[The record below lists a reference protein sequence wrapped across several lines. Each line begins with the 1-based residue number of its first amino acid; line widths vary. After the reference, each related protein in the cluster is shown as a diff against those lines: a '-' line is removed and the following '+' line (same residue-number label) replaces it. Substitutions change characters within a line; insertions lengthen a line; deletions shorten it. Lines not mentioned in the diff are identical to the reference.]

1 MIQFTDNTIMESLPS
16 YFLNLKYLSLDTT
29 FTQSSRIL
37 SIFSILKNAPN
48 LEDLE
53 IKVTRII
60 L

>member
-1 MIQFTDNTIMESLPS
+1 MIQFTDNTIMENLPS

>member
-1 MIQFTDNTIMESLPS
+1 MIQFTDNTILESLPS
-16 YFLNLKYLSLDTT
+16 YFVNLKYLSLDTT

-37 SIFSILKNAPN
+37 SIFSILKNATN

-53 IKVTRII
+53 IKVTRNI